1 LSEKTVNMYKSDDL
15 AMKKVNNIL
24 FFILAIFAIFYLGS
38 SFLVPFIFGVFFASL
53 TTPLSNLLEKFK
65 VHRTISSLIS
75 TIVIFIVVGGLLYIF
90 IHQINLFLSDIPSVR
105 SEIQPIL
112 QKLQAKISSLTS
124 LSPEQQKNIW
134 QTRSEGILNT
144 VESKL
149 ASFAGNVINSTLNFL
164 LILVYVFL
172 LLLYRD
178 KLTNFLM
185 MYVNHDKVQ
194 DAKLVL
200 HKISKVVYQYL
211 WGRAQVMAL
220 LGISYYITFLIFGL
234 PYAVLLTI
242 FGTLITII
250 PYIGPFISGLL
261 PILFAIIFLE
271 GFQTILLF
279 TIIIVTIQL
288 IESYVLEPLIIGKEV
303 KLNPLIVIIAVI
315 IGGLMWGI
323 AGMIL
328 FVPIFAIVKIIS
340 NHTPGLE
347 PIGYLFE
354 SSKKSSDGKK

>member
-1 LSEKTVNMYKSDDL
+1 
-15 AMKKVNNIL
+15 MKKINNIL
-24 FFILAIFAIFYLGS
+24 FLILAVFAILYLGS
-38 SFLVPFIFGVFFASL
+38 SFLVPFIFGIFFASL
-53 TTPLSNLLEKFK
+53 TTPLSGLLEKIK
-65 VHRTISSLIS
+65 IHRIISSFIS
-75 TIVIFIVVGGLLYIF
+75 TLVVFIVVGGLLYLF

-105 SEIQPIL
+105 SEIQTIL
-112 QKLQAKISSLTS
+112 QNVQDKISSLTN

-144 VESKL
+144 IESRL
-149 ASFAGNVINSTLNFL
+149 AGFAGNVFNSTLNFL
-164 LILVYVFL
+164 LVLVYVFL
-172 LLLYRD
+172 LLLYRH
-178 KLTNFLM
+178 KFTNFIM
-185 MYVNHDKVQ
+185 MYVNKDSEQETRAILYKV
-194 DAKLVL
+194 
-200 HKISKVVYQYL
+200 SKVVYQYL
-211 WGRAQVMAL
+211 WGRAQVMTL
-220 LGISYYITFLIFGL
+220 LGISYYITFIIFGL

-242 FGTLITII
+242 FGSLITII
-250 PYIGPFISGLL
+250 PYLGPFISGLL

-271 GFQTILLF
+271 SFQTILLF
-279 TIIIVTIQL
+279 SIIIIIVQL

-354 SSKKSSDGKK
+354 SSKKSRDKK